1 MLRKMPGLP
10 ATLVVGAA
18 VLAVAGASSVTNA
31 LAKHPANASPA
42 SKFVP
47 AAPAAPGSGKG
58 IKIGYLSNDES
69 VPIVHVISQGI
80 EAQAKRAGVDLV
92 FCNGAGSDATAL
104 QCAKTFKA
112 EGVQGIINFQHDTAA
127 APSIC
132 AAGPQKVPV
141 FAVDIPQPPCQT
153 NFMGVDNTVGGEI
166 AGEQLGKYFKSHFN
180 CKYDAWVSLEEP
192 EIGAPNTERMGGYRT
207 GFAKYCG
214 AVHNL
219 KKIGFDASAAQGQ
232 TDMADALTSLPSAK
246 RIIVTSIDDEGI
258 EGAFA
263 AAKTA
268 GRSNDLYAAS
278 LGQADTPSRCGLKT
292 NPHWITATAIFPE
305 RYGWVGIPYMIKA
318 IKGQK
323 IPKNLFVP
331 LVAVTGKTI
340 GKYYKL
346 NCH

>member
-1 MLRKMPGLP
+1 MFRRIP
-10 ATLVVGAA
+10 ALGATMAIGA
-18 VLAVAGASSVTNA
+18 VLVAATSGSAVAHTSAKAAAAGA
-31 LAKHPANASPA
+31 
-42 SKFVP
+42 FVP
-47 AAPAAPGSGKG
+47 SAQAVPGSGKG

-69 VPIVHVISQGI
+69 VPIVHVISEGI
-80 EAQAKRAGVDLV
+80 EAQAKRAGVTLV

-132 AAGPQKVPV
+132 AAGPKGVPV

-153 NFMGVDNTVGGEI
+153 NFMGVDNKVGGEI
-166 AGEQLGKYFKSHFN
+166 AGEQLGKYFKAHFN
-180 CKYDAWVSLEEP
+180 CKYDDWVSLEEP
-192 EIGAPNTERMGGYRT
+192 EIGQPNTDRMGGYRT

-214 AVHNL
+214 PVHNL
-219 KKIGFDASAAQGQ
+219 KKIGFDASAAEGK
-232 TDMADALTSLPSAK
+232 TDMANVLTSLPTAK

-263 AAKTA
+263 AAKSA
-268 GRSNDLYAAS
+268 GRSNELYAAS

-292 NPHWITATAIFPE
+292 NPNWITATAIFPE
-305 RYGWVGIPYMIKA
+305 KYGWVAIPYMIKA
-318 IKGQK
+318 IKHEK
-323 IPKNLFVP
+323 IPKNLYVP